1 MRHNT
6 RYTNPPIFTRTR
18 TDSNSSNVSDSPT
31 GSLVNH
37 VSPHMSPHMS
47 PQKDSK
53 LPCPFCLQQS
63 DFIIIWTEC
72 GHTRKNELMPTLDLN
87 SK

>member
-6 RYTNPPIFTRTR
+6 RYTNPTIFTRTR
-18 TDSNSSNVSDSPT
+18 SDSNSSNMSDSPT

-37 VSPHMSPHMS
+37 VSPHMSP
-47 PQKDSK
+47 QKDSK
-53 LPCPFCLQQS
+53 LQCPLCLQQS

-72 GHTRKNELMPTLDLN
+72 GHTRKNELMPTLELN
-87 SK
+87 ST